1 MPLAVAL
8 GVQDRYIWG
17 QTPGR
22 NPLSRLRRLTL
33 PTILC
38 AAFWA
43 AGAPASLAQQ
53 GAAGALLAAREAA
66 AHSDF
71 AASLPYL
78 ERLHQIDP
86 QNPATLEALVLGA
99 MSVGDT
105 ATASRHA
112 AALTALDPNNPAAV
126 LVLIAQGFV
135 AQDHAAVLDLAATT
149 APVHPLVT
157 GLARA
162 WAHLGDGR
170 MSDAQSAL
178 DDVARIDG
186 MRAFAVYCR
195 ALALALV
202 GDVEGAVALIEDP
215 ADNVAA
221 ALNRRGYVAY
231 ALLLGQTERFDDA
244 LALIDEVFAGSLDPA
259 LDRMRAAYQARQ
271 ALPFDLIDSPA
282 KGMAEVFAVMASAMQ
297 SADNLGEALIYAQ
310 AAVWVNPGLSDAQLM
325 IGRIFEAMG
334 HPEAAAAAYAAIP
347 VDDVFGMAA
356 RMGRAQVLETL
367 GQREE
372 AIAVLSALATTS
384 PHSFAAQ
391 SVLGDFLRRD
401 GQFAAAD
408 TAYTRALDLLDSTGR
423 PAEWQT
429 LFARAIAR
437 SRLGDWPAAEAD
449 FRAALAIEPNQSSV
463 LNYLGYSLVERG
475 ENLDEA
481 LSMIERAVAGDPTS
495 GYILD
500 SLAWALFRT
509 GRHIEALPH
518 MERAVEL
525 APTDAILN
533 DHLGDVYWAVGR
545 QREARFQW
553 RRALSFAPAD
563 DLDEAR
569 IRRKLEVGLDVVR
582 AEAGEPPLTP

>member
-135 AQDHAAVLDLAATT
+135 AQNHAAVLDLAATT

-215 ADNVAA
+215 ADNLAP

-231 ALLLGQTERFDDA
+231 ALLLG
-244 LALIDEVFAGSLDPA
+244 
-259 LDRMRAAYQARQ
+259 
-271 ALPFDLIDSPA
+271 
-282 KGMAEVFAVMASAMQ
+282 
-297 SADNLGEALIYAQ
+297 
-310 AAVWVNPGLSDAQLM
+310 
-325 IGRIFEAMG
+325 
-334 HPEAAAAAYAAIP
+334 
-347 VDDVFGMAA
+347 
-356 RMGRAQVLETL
+356 
-367 GQREE
+367 
-372 AIAVLSALATTS
+372 
-384 PHSFAAQ
+384 
-391 SVLGDFLRRD
+391 
-401 GQFAAAD
+401 
-408 TAYTRALDLLDSTGR
+408 
-423 PAEWQT
+423 
-429 LFARAIAR
+429 
-437 SRLGDWPAAEAD
+437 
-449 FRAALAIEPNQSSV
+449 
-463 LNYLGYSLVERG
+463 
-475 ENLDEA
+475 
-481 LSMIERAVAGDPTS
+481 
-495 GYILD
+495 
-500 SLAWALFRT
+500 
-509 GRHIEALPH
+509 
-518 MERAVEL
+518 
-525 APTDAILN
+525 
-533 DHLGDVYWAVGR
+533 
-545 QREARFQW
+545 
-553 RRALSFAPAD
+553 
-563 DLDEAR
+563 
-569 IRRKLEVGLDVVR
+569 
-582 AEAGEPPLTP
+582 